1 MLEAI
6 EATSNIGAVAAIVA
20 VTALLALV
28 FKYLVP
34 KKDGATSGQS
44 LTDIYKKLADIQQYA
59 QLLESNHME
68 HLKADIQ
75 RLDVKFDSFDEKLS
89 DYNGRL
95 IRIETLHERELRE
108 SRRRG

>member
-1 MLEAI
+1 MLETVAN
-6 EATSNIGAVAAIVA
+6 NIGAVAGMAA
-20 VTALLALV
+20 ATALVVVLIKA
-28 FKYLVP
+28 FGG
-34 KKDGATSGQS
+34 KKESGDGQS

-89 DYNGRL
+89 DYNSRL
-95 IRIETLHERELRE
+95 VRIETLHEAELR
-108 SRRRG
+108 RFGRGR